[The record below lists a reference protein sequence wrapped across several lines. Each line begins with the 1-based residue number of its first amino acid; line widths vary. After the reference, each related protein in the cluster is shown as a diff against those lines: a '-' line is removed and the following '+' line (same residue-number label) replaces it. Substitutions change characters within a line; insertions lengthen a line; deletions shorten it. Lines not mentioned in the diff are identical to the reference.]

1 MLNILFG
8 FFLFGLM
15 CAVCAKGLY
24 RVYKNKGTF
33 SSKDYSLL
41 LALFIGT
48 ITAFYFGMHNLGY

>member
-24 RVYKNKGTF
+24 RVHKNQGAFNTT
-33 SSKDYSLL
+33 DYSLL
-41 LALFIGT
+41 TALFIGV
-48 ITAFYFGMHNLGY
+48 ITAFYFGMKNLGY